1 MSRQAVE
8 QRLISCRLRGRL
20 IDNDDIAPRQCPLV
34 LSKRLADYA
43 LDSVS
48 VGRLP
53 AMLFRDRQAEPRG
66 SLLVLSA
73 KHRKPFVATARRF
86 LEHPAERRSIEQPLV
101 LFEPV

>member
-1 MSRQAVE
+1 MSCQAVE
-8 QRLISCRLRGRL
+8 QRLISCRSSGRL
-20 IDNDDIAPRQCPLV
+20 VDNDDIAPHQCHLV

-48 VGRLP
+48 AGRLP
-53 AMLFRDRQAEPRG
+53 AVLFRDRQAEPRG
-66 SLLVLSA
+66 ALLVLSA

-86 LEHPAERRSIEQPLV
+86 LEHAAERSSIEQPLV